1 MVPPA
6 WAKGSGYSIGRGP
19 SPSPWAK
26 AASPYL
32 MGGWGQ
38 ENQVPTSWGRQRE
51 SRQDQVWKGRRRDGV
66 PQEPAATEI
75 GSRGRDAQ
83 GARATARE
91 QAKGR
96 GREEENQL
104 HLHGVEP
111 PPPPAHS
118 AQPGQDGS
126 RKYMF
131 PETFNSE
138 LRSTGGLRKPLAI
151 YVNPPTHILSVTRW
165 PTVAS
170 G

>member
-1 MVPPA
+1 MDQRVWLFYWHRPKPLPLGQ
-6 WAKGSGYSIGRGP
+6 GSLSLSDGGGR
-19 SPSPWAK
+19 
-26 AASPYL
+26 
-32 MGGWGQ
+32 Q